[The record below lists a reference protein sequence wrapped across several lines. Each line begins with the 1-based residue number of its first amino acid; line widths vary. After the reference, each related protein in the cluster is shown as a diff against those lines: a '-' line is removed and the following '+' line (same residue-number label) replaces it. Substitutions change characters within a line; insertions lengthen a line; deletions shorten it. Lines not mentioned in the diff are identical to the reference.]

1 MAMHHE
7 PATSIIG
14 ILGGVTATA
23 EMAGVSVHTVVKW
36 RLSRD
41 KGGTGGV
48 IPHWHHRKLLEGAAA
63 REKNLRP
70 EDFVQREV
78 A

>member
-1 MAMHHE
+1 MHHE

-14 ILGGVTATA
+14 RLGGVSKTA

-36 RLSRD
+36 RLAKD

-48 IPHWHHRKLLEGAAA
+48 IPHWHHKKLLEGAASINA
-63 REKNLRP
+63 NLRA